1 VITSARCFRQFIGL
15 GYLSI
20 PHDPITS
27 GYGYVS
33 GARRR
38 TTSSSLALL
47 RLWLVP
53 SSRLFHLVNKWMVA
67 DWKGAVAVTLTCLW
81 SRRARSGGWSGLSEP
96 HLTFLW
102 RPPSIWAQTAVS
114 VWDGF
119 RPPSLRSFSSIAL
132 FFLYLAAIRTGYRY
146 ALTRTGTVIPFFF
159 SVFFVSIFL
168 FPSLRRPFCD

>member
-53 SSRLFHLVNKWMVA
+53 SSRLFHMVNKWMVA

-81 SRRARSGGWSGLSEP
+81 SRRARSGGWPGLSEP

-114 VWDGF
+114 VCRRVPAAQSSLFLFYCFVLPVPCCDQN
-119 RPPSLRSFSSIAL
+119 RVSLRAYSNRHRDPLFLFRFFCFHFSIPFSSTT
-132 FFLYLAAIRTGYRY
+132 FL
-146 ALTRTGTVIPFFF
+146 
-159 SVFFVSIFL
+159 
-168 FPSLRRPFCD
+168 